1 MGTRQMDDRRPVRQ
15 PAAMRLTSL
24 FRPLILSV
32 LLAVPSVYAV
42 GCGNT
47 HSNPTPAASTGKPG
61 GTSDAAKRFY
71 EETKPDKDNDTDGE
85 EPDGDDGKKPAP
97 TDRDGDNDSS
107 GGKSRYDSDDQRTAD
122 FGHPAS
128 SAEGATIA
136 ALVRRF
142 YAAAAAGNGEKACS
156 MLYSVFAEAVP
167 EDYGTSPPGPGYA
180 RGTTCPAV
188 LTRVFTHFRE
198 QILSKSP
205 KLQITQVRVM
215 GRAGIVLLSFGALPE
230 RIIHVLREGQT
241 WRIQA
246 LLDEELQ

>member
-1 MGTRQMDDRRPVRQ
+1 MTLANLSR
-15 PAAMRLTSL
+15 SL
-24 FRPLILSV
+24 NLSV
-32 LLAVPSVYAV
+32 LLGVLGVYAI
-42 GCGNT
+42 GCGGT
-47 HSNPTPAASTGKPG
+47 HSSNPAPTASTGNNATPAASTGKPG

-85 EPDGDDGKKPAP
+85 EPDVDDGKKPAP

-107 GGKSRYDSDDQRTAD
+107 GKSHYDSDDQRTAD

-128 SAEGATIA
+128 GTERATIA

-180 RGTTCPAV
+180 RATTCPAV
-188 LTRVFTHFRE
+188 LTRVFAHFRE
-198 QILSKSP
+198 QILSKAP
-205 KLQITQVRVM
+205 KLQIAQVRVK
-215 GRAGIVLLSFGALPE
+215 RREGIVLLSFGALPE
-230 RIIHVLREGQT
+230 RLIHVLREGRT